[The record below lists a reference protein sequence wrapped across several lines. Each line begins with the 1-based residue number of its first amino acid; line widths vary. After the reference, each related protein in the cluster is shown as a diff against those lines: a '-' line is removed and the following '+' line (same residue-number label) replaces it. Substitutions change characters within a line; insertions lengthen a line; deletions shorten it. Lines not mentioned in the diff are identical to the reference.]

1 MLTACR
7 LLAGRGVIAHQ
18 ARIAAIGG
26 QIHADAAFSI
36 GLIEHFDRAGTR
48 EAVASHFRVSKPG
61 GCAIISFPTPTLLYR
76 AARWIRE
83 AAGAWKFPDERP
95 LDREEV
101 VAAAG
106 DWGDV
111 EFEKILWP
119 IVFTQRMMVFRKR
132 S

>member
-1 MLTACR
+1 MLS
-7 LLAGRGVIAHQ
+7 GRGVIAHREDCRQ
-18 ARIAAIGG
+18 SSVS
-26 QIHADAAFSI
+26 HVDAAFSV
-36 GLIEHFDRAGTR
+36 GLIEHFDREGTR
-48 EAVASHFRVSKPG
+48 EAVASHFRAIKPG

-76 AARWIRE
+76 VARSISE
-83 AAGAWKFPDERP
+83 ALGAWEFPDERP
-95 LDREEV
+95 LDRAEV

-106 DWGDV
+106 DFGVV